1 MDYLLNILRGLAGFI
16 LIPIFIY
23 LCVKFACIG
32 FYSAKRVNDK
42 MRGKSH
48 QQTKDSSN

>member
-1 MDYLLNILRGLAGFI
+1 MDHVTNILRVASCFI

-23 LCVKFACIG
+23 LCVKFACVG
-32 FYSAKRVNDK
+32 YYSAKRVNEK